1 MFKPDPFSKK
11 DLGLA
16 QKEKD
21 SITPANFD
29 QIYKKFKKPI
39 LNYVSRRIDNEDIAE
54 EITQEIFLKA
64 FRYKEDYQNQFRIS
78 TWLWSIAKN
87 TIIDWKRK
95 NRSTQ
100 ELLAS
105 FSIGDDSIDIEQA
118 PDPALNIESI
128 IINQENRQAIMKL
141 TGSLTE
147 LQRKVFLMRMID
159 QLSYSEISSQLE
171 LTLSAAKCLFHRA
184 KTSISLTHELSNSHN
199 RTTASIHI

>member
-11 DLGLA
+11 DLGLD
-16 QKEKD
+16 QKEQE
-21 SITPANFD
+21 SLTPANFD
-29 QIYKKFKKPI
+29 RIYRKFKKPI
-39 LNYVSRRIDNEDIAE
+39 MNYVSRSIENEDIAE

-64 FRYKEDYQNQFRIS
+64 FRYKEDYQNQFQIS

-95 NRSTQ
+95 NKTAQ
-100 ELLAS
+100 EIPAS
-105 FSIGDDSIDIEQA
+105 FPTGEERIDIEQA
-118 PDPALNIESI
+118 PDPKLNIESRI
-128 IINQENRQAIMKL
+128 IIQEAHQKL
-141 TGSLTE
+141 LRLTDSLTE
-147 LQRKVFLMRMID
+147 MQRKVFLMRMID

-184 KTSISLTHELSNSHN
+184 KTTISLTHELSHSLK